1 MAISRRIVLPCA
13 CMAFVMAVTC
23 CGKAEVTDTSVDS
36 EESTTITVTIPT
48 ETTDY
53 IPGGDGYYSQLDSG
67 IGTDVQDQGY
77 SPDCWAY
84 SSLDV
89 MRITNQ
95 IAYGN
100 DLDLTV
106 SEIKDLTYGP
116 KDEGIM
122 VADGG
127 LAKNIAGGSD
137 QYIVWVMSNGYNGY
151 TVIENPSLNEVF
163 VDENDVYFRSNCA
176 SVEQIQEMLRNK
188 GALPVY
194 VRYGS
199 GIINYKDMALI
210 NDDTSY
216 NEHNGPQIEDG
227 YLSHEALIVG
237 WDDDFPKEYFGQYGH
252 REPSTDG
259 AWLYKESSGTT
270 WGDGGYGWMS
280 YESTFTVNGY
290 LLLSDAYSKVL
301 SYDNSVTFG
310 FSTGSETTVANVFHE
325 GGRLSAI
332 GTYVG
337 MGKDYYEYYGLND
350 EDHDITIEIRDADLD
365 EVLAT
370 KNATF
375 DFDGY
380 YVVELDEPIDVEEF
394 SVVITYHGNAPAEGE
409 SAGEVRSGVNYLV
422 DSEAGQSFVLF
433 NGEWLDMSEDSTT
446 ETLGLEQKPNNACIK
461 ALFTS

>member
-1 MAISRRIVLPCA
+1 MAISRKIVLPCA
-13 CMAFVMAVTC
+13 CMALVMLVTC
-23 CGKAEVTDTSVDS
+23 CDKAGSAEASVAS

-53 IPGGDGYYSQLDSG
+53 VPGGDGYYSQLDNG

-95 IAYGN
+95 VSYGN
-100 DLDLTV
+100 DIDLTV
-106 SEIKDLTYGP
+106 SEIKELTYGP

-122 VADGG
+122 VAEGG
-127 LAKNIAGGSD
+127 LAKSVAGGSD

-151 TVIENPSLNEVF
+151 TVIENPSLNETF
-163 VDENDVYFRSNCA
+163 TDENDVHFRSNCA
-176 SVEQIQEMLRNK
+176 TTEQIQDMLRNK

-194 VRYGS
+194 IKYGS

-216 NEHNGPQIEDG
+216 NEYNGPQIEDD
-227 YLSHEALIVG
+227 YLTHEALIVG

-290 LLLSDAYSKVL
+290 ILLSDSYSKVL
-301 SYDNSVTFG
+301 SYDNSVTCG

-325 GGRLSAI
+325 GGRLSAV

-337 MGKDYYEYYGLND
+337 MGKDYYEYYGMND
-350 EDHDITIEIRDADLD
+350 EDHTITIEIRDADLN
-365 EVLAT
+365 EVLAAKT
-370 KNATF
+370 ATF

-380 YVVELDEPIDVEEF
+380 YVVELDEPIDVDKF
-394 SVVITYHGNAPAEGE
+394 SVVITYHGNADAEGE
-409 SAGEVRSGVNYLV
+409 SAEAIKSGVNYLV
-422 DSEAGQSFVLF
+422 GSEAGQSFVLY
-433 NGEWLDMSEDSTT
+433 NGEWIDMSEDSTA
-446 ETLGLEQKPNNACIK
+446 ELLGLEQKPNNACIK
-461 ALFTS
+461 ALFTD